1 MHLPPL
7 PFPLVPPAL
16 WYKEERRKALQGEN
30 CISFATLDVSLDVT
44 NLHIVAAAMAQGG
57 YDLSGLL
64 TAYYAPQLPLFVLQW
79 DCYGCLVLFA
89 RLALIEDQSC
99 REPQPLRLFETTGFQ
114 RGRYDHHHRG
124 NFLIGLPK
132 GGWLACLSD
141 PVRPK
146 TEVRCGLP
154 PSIESVCRSWN
165 WN

>member
-1 MHLPPL
+1 M
-7 PFPLVPPAL
+7 PPA
-16 WYKEERRKALQGEN
+16 W
-30 CISFATLDVSLDVT
+30 
-44 NLHIVAAAMAQGG
+44 
-57 YDLSGLL
+57 
-64 TAYYAPQLPLFVLQW
+64 W
-79 DCYGCLVLFA
+79 VLFA

-132 GGWLACLSD
+132 GGSLACLSD

-154 PSIESVCRSWN
+154 PSVSLPVIELKLVKFWPKNNRLKGSYPIL
-165 WN
+165 

>member
-1 MHLPPL
+1 M
-7 PFPLVPPAL
+7 
-16 WYKEERRKALQGEN
+16 
-30 CISFATLDVSLDVT
+30 
-44 NLHIVAAAMAQGG
+44 
-57 YDLSGLL
+57 
-64 TAYYAPQLPLFVLQW
+64 
-79 DCYGCLVLFA
+79 LFA

-99 REPQPLRLFETTGFQ
+99 REPLQPLRLFETTGIQ

-154 PSIESVCRSWN
+154 QFAGHGIEISKVLAKKDRLKESFMNRC
-165 WN
+165 